1 MWWLIL
7 PRSFCPATTTAPL
20 LPTHLS
26 SLTNAFPDLLLFS
39 GTTVQYP
46 SWLSLSLPIACLL
59 ACVSVTKFFAFGF
72 WRCVTAQVR
81 VCADGGANRVFDEM
95 PLLFPSDDAL
105 DVRQRSLSLF
115 NFIYIERLLLRF
127 YMIKICSFILLLG
140 LKLVLI
146 DTKTKSFL
154 TGSMLMVDS
163 WLNEISKAKS
173 GVDRVVLKWTNPE
186 LFICVGESW
195 CLFWSFLGKNT
206 YSCAIICLLKRL
218 RDCWDPT
225 QSSTLD

>member
-1 MWWLIL
+1 MCI
-7 PRSFCPATTTAPL
+7 
-20 LPTHLS
+20 
-26 SLTNAFPDLLLFS
+26 
-39 GTTVQYP
+39 
-46 SWLSLSLPIACLL
+46 
-59 ACVSVTKFFAFGF
+59 
-72 WRCVTAQVR
+72 TAQVR

-206 YSCAIICLLKRL
+206 FSCAIICLLKRL

>member
-1 MWWLIL
+1 MEVMTHSSTFLLPSNHHSSSVTYALVVLNRPL
-7 PRSFCPATTTAPL
+7 PRFTPL
-20 LPTHLS
+20 LWNH
-26 SLTNAFPDLLLFS
+26 
-39 GTTVQYP
+39 
-46 SWLSLSLPIACLL
+46 
-59 ACVSVTKFFAFGF
+59 
-72 WRCVTAQVR
+72 AQVR

-115 NFIYIERLLLRF
+115 NCIYIERLLLRF

-154 TGSMLMVDS
+154 TGSMLMVDP

-173 GVDRVVLKWTNPE
+173 GVDRVVLK
-186 LFICVGESW
+186 
-195 CLFWSFLGKNT
+195 
-206 YSCAIICLLKRL
+206 
-218 RDCWDPT
+218 
-225 QSSTLD
+225 